1 MKKQRDL
8 TQPEFDRL
16 LAWLDADR
24 GRAADKYEV
33 IRCGLI
39 ELFDGRGCA
48 DSENLADKTI
58 NTVARRVE
66 EIQPSFK
73 GDPAPYFYGVAKRL
87 LHEYY
92 RDIKTVPLETS
103 YASSEVGDF
112 EVREQRFECLESC
125 LEQLSPAD
133 RETIITY
140 YLEAKRARIDLRQG
154 LTERLGV
161 TSNAL
166 RVRAH
171 RIRKNLEKC
180 IILCLQQKESKSNRS
195 H

>member
-1 MKKQRDL
+1 MKKQRAL

-33 IRCGLI
+33 IRRGLI
-39 ELFDGRGCA
+39 ELFDGRGCT
-48 DSENLADKTI
+48 DSEHLADKTI

-66 EIQPSFK
+66 EIQPSYL
-73 GDPAPYFYGVAKRL
+73 GEPAPYFYGVAKRL

-92 RDIKTVPLETS
+92 RDTKTVPLETS
-103 YASSEVGDF
+103 FASPEVEDF

-125 LEQLSPAD
+125 LEQLSALD

-154 LTERLGV
+154 LTGRLGV
-161 TSNAL
+161 SSNAL

-180 IILCLQQKESKSNRS
+180 IVLCLEQKESKSNRS

>member
-33 IRCGLI
+33 IRRGLI
-39 ELFDGRGCA
+39 VLFDGRGCT

-66 EIQPSFK
+66 EIQPSFL
-73 GDPAPYFYGVAKRL
+73 GEPAPYFYGVAKRL

-92 RDIKTVPLETS
+92 RDRKTVPLETS
-103 YASSEVGDF
+103 FAAPEAEGF

-125 LEQLSPAD
+125 LEQLSPTD
-133 RETIITY
+133 HETI
-140 YLEAKRARIDLRQG
+140 
-154 LTERLGV
+154 LT
-161 TSNAL
+161 
-166 RVRAH
+166 
-171 RIRKNLEKC
+171 
-180 IILCLQQKESKSNRS
+180 
-195 H
+195 

>member
-8 TQPEFDRL
+8 TQPEFYRL

-33 IRCGLI
+33 IRRGLI
-39 ELFDGRGCA
+39 VLFDGRGCT

-66 EIQPSFK
+66 EIQPSFL
-73 GDPAPYFYGVAKRL
+73 GEPAPYFYGVAKRL

-92 RDIKTVPLETS
+92 RDRKKVPLETS
-103 YASSEVGDF
+103 FAAPEAEGF

-125 LEQLSPAD
+125 LEQLSPTD
-133 RETIITY
+133 HETILTY
-140 YLEAKRARIDLRQG
+140 YL
-154 LTERLGV
+154 
-161 TSNAL
+161 
-166 RVRAH
+166 
-171 RIRKNLEKC
+171 
-180 IILCLQQKESKSNRS
+180 
-195 H
+195 

>member
-1 MKKQRDL
+1 
-8 TQPEFDRL
+8 
-16 LAWLDADR
+16 
-24 GRAADKYEV
+24 
-33 IRCGLI
+33 
-39 ELFDGRGCA
+39 
-48 DSENLADKTI
+48 
-58 NTVARRVE
+58 
-66 EIQPSFK
+66 
-73 GDPAPYFYGVAKRL
+73 
-87 LHEYY
+87 

-103 YASSEVGDF
+103 YASPEVEDF
-112 EVREQRFECLESC
+112 EIREQRFECLEFC
-125 LEQLSPAD
+125 LEQLSPTD

-161 TSNAL
+161 TNNAL